1 MNLDE
6 YKNYLVSVYRWPI
19 DNNSDLMEKRKIEL
33 EKRYSDEY
41 LEKIIADT
49 YDFISDLVMS
59 SDIEYGYYKEG
70 ISDDTTRYINLG
82 LHGGWPSDVLFG
94 VSNDRIVSN
103 HLLKHVFGNNLVA
116 EIDAVEYENEYE
128 DGIYGFSYEYYFY
141 MQGLTNLD
149 EVKRKVGNRTIH
161 KTRK

>member
-6 YKNYLVSVYRWPI
+6 YKNYLVSIYRWPI

-33 EKRYSDEY
+33 EKRYSDEF

-49 YDFISDLVMS
+49 YDFISDVVMS
-59 SDIEYGYYKEG
+59 SDINGYYKE
-70 ISDDTTRYINLG
+70 STSSDTTRYINLG

-94 VSNDRIVSN
+94 VSNNRIVSN
-103 HLLKHVFGNNLVA
+103 HLLKHVFGNSLVA

-128 DGIYGFSYEYYFY
+128 DGIYGFSYDYYFY
-141 MQGLTNLD
+141 MHGLTNLD
-149 EVKRKVGNRTIH
+149 DVKRKIGKEKIKTI
-161 KTRK
+161 K